1 MRLLSIAPALFAFG
15 ITFLPVLSEDEGSVD
30 SLPASLAYILI
41 GHYHTVIN
49 TTIKYLISMNTKFI
63 TELESRN

>member
-1 MRLLSIAPALFAFG
+1 MAPALFAFG

-30 SLPASLAYILI
+30 SLPASLTHILV
-41 GHYHTVIN
+41 GHYHTVTD
-49 TTIKYLISMNTKFI
+49 TTIKYLILMNTKFI

>member
-1 MRLLSIAPALFAFG
+1 MRLLSIAPTLFAFG

-30 SLPASLAYILI
+30 SLPASLAHILV
-41 GHYHTVIN
+41 GHYHIVIG
-49 TTIKYLISMNTKFI
+49 TTIKYLILMSTKFI